1 MPHGVVREVIPAPA
15 ADVFRLIHD
24 YDRRLEWDT
33 LLQRAFMVDGRAPC
47 VGAIAVCKGRPHLG
61 GIELRTEYVS
71 FDPPRV
77 AAVRMVNR
85 PPFFDTWAA
94 TIRHEPLSD
103 SSSAVEYT
111 YHFRARPGWLRFS
124 LHPLMNAMFKWETR
138 RRLRALCAIFERDG
152 RIGRPAAAGDRTS
165 S

>member
-1 MPHGVVREVIPAPA
+1 MPHGVVREIIPAPA

-103 SSSAVEYT
+103 SSSAVEYK
-111 YHFRARPGWLRFS
+111 YHFRARPRWLRFL
-124 LHPLMNAMFKWETR
+124 LHPLMNTTFKWETR
-138 RRLRALCAIFERDG
+138 RRLRALKGCFS
-152 RIGRPAAAGDRTS
+152 RPAVVQPLAE
-165 S
+165 

>member
-1 MPHGVVREVIPAPA
+1 MPHGVVREIIPAPA
-15 ADVFRLIHD
+15 AEVFRLIHD
-24 YDRRLEWDT
+24 YGRRLEWDT
-33 LLQRAFMVDGRAPC
+33 LLQRAFMVDGRKPA
-47 VGAIAVCKGRPHLG
+47 VGAVAVCKGRPHLG

-103 SSSAVEYT
+103 SSSAVEYK
-111 YHFRARPGWLRFS
+111 YHFRARPRWLRS
-124 LHPLMNAMFKWETR
+124 LLHPLMNTAFKWETR
-138 RRLRALCAIFERDG
+138 RRLRALKGFF
-152 RIGRPAAAGDRTS
+152 GRPAVVQRLAE
-165 S
+165 